1 MIDGLMFFMFLLG
14 VFMLGM
20 LAGAVSCLFFIR
32 YTITYPMRERLK
44 YEEETNER
52 QA

>member
-1 MIDGLMFFMFLLG
+1 MIDALLFFGFLLG
-14 VFMLGM
+14 VFALGM

-44 YEEETNER
+44 WEESDDR
-52 QA
+52 

>member
-1 MIDGLMFFMFLLG
+1 MSDGMMFFLFLLG
-14 VFMLGM
+14 VFALGL

-44 YEEETNER
+44 LEESDER
-52 QA
+52 